1 MATAIALAAGLP
13 ETLPTLEILEG
24 DGAIY
29 NLRGRGF
36 TMPRV
41 RVSEPDG
48 RPVKGAAVTFRLPD
62 AGPGAQFADG
72 RIAMVQTD
80 DRGEAT
86 VPPVRLNSQL
96 GQWEIR
102 IAATHRGGVARAS
115 LQQINAAPVEAMTSP
130 GKKSKSLYW
139 LVAIAAGA
147 ATAATVGLA
156 GSGSPPRSGGVSVL
170 GTAAA
175 GSPPT
180 LSISPGSSSAGAP

>member
-1 MATAIALAAGLP
+1 MATALAADLP
-13 ETLPTLEILEG
+13 EALLTLEILEG

-62 AGPGAQFADG
+62 AGPGASFADG

-80 DRGEAT
+80 DKGEAI
-86 VPPVRLNSQL
+86 VPPLKLNSQL

-102 IAATHRGGVARAS
+102 IAATHRGGVARG
-115 LQQINAAPVEAMTSP
+115 LLHQINAAPVEAMTSP

-139 LVAIAAGA
+139 LAAIAAGA

-156 GSGSPPRSGGVSVL
+156 GSGSPPRSGGVSAL
-170 GTAAA
+170 GTAASGA
-175 GSPPT
+175 APT
-180 LSISPGSSSAGAP
+180 LTISPGASSAGAP

>member
-1 MATAIALAAGLP
+1 MAIALAADLP
-13 ETLPTLEILEG
+13 ETLLKMEILEG

-36 TMPRV
+36 NMPRV

-80 DRGEAT
+80 DKGEAT
-86 VPPVRLNSQL
+86 VPAVKLNSQL

-102 IAATHRGGVARAS
+102 IAATHKGAVARAS
-115 LQQINAAPVEAMTSP
+115 LQQINAAPVEAMTTP

-139 LVAIAAGA
+139 LAAIAAGA

-156 GSGSPPRSGGVSVL
+156 GGASPPHSGGVSAL
-170 GTAAA
+170 GTAAS
-175 GSPPT
+175 GSTPT
-180 LSISPGSSSAGAP
+180 LTISPGASSAGAP